1 MICDNVDPLPDVLAQ
16 RFSQNAAK
24 SRLAYKRGPL
34 SVLGMTIDLIALDTE
49 PDCNHQYTV
58 SIVMGVQAESVC

>member
-1 MICDNVDPLPDVLAQ
+1 MTRDNTNPLLDVLDQ

-49 PDCNHQYTV
+49 PDCNHQHTV